1 MAQFRITILL
11 PLLLFKLF
19 IIAQKLLVCDGRHCE
34 NVIYWL
40 TLFLATVQ
48 HILVV
53 TDSDGETEGDYDQ
66 SYLIMT
72 LSHLR

>member
-11 PLLLFKLF
+11 LLLLA

-34 NVIYWL
+34 NVVIYWL

-72 LSHLR
+72 LSHLG

>member
-11 PLLLFKLF
+11 PLLLA

-40 TLFLATVQ
+40 TFTLFLATVQ
-48 HILVV
+48 DILVV